1 MYGQLNYELTDA
13 LSITGGLRYSIDD
26 RRVIT
31 QSGDVVDNSDEFVRC
46 TPSTVAIPCLRERH
60 KTFTNLSYT
69 AGIDYDLTDNILI
82 YAKYS
87 KGYRSGAMQLRT
99 VTLADS
105 TPSDPEIV
113 HEQEI
118 GIKTTFLRSE
128 EHTSELQ
135 SLMRISYAVFCL
147 KKKTTTNATTR
158 TLVNKLTNNT

>member
-26 RRVIT
+26 KRVIT

-87 KGYRSGAMQLRT
+87 KGYRDRKSVVKGQR
-99 VTLADS
+99 VS
-105 TPSDPEIV
+105 V
-113 HEQEI
+113 
-118 GIKTTFLRSE
+118 
-128 EHTSELQ
+128 
-135 SLMRISYAVFCL
+135 RIDTGGRRNI
-147 KKKTTTNATTR
+147 KKKTNKDRTR
-158 TLVNKLTNNT
+158 QK